1 MLFFFSSLSLLFFPG
16 KGCSLVLLEFMCGI
30 DIVQI
35 LIQAEKDGGEGI
47 A

>member
-1 MLFFFSSLSLLFFPG
+1 MLFYPRKVFFLV
-16 KGCSLVLLEFMCGI
+16 LVLLEFMCGI
-30 DIVQI
+30 NIVRI